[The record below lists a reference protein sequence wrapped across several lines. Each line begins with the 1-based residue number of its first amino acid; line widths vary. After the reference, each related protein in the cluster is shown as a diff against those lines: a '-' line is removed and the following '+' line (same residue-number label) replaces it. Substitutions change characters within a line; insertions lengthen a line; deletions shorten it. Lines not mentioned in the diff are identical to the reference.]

1 MGVRLPDSLPAE
13 SCLVLAEARDDDVCI
28 VSADGGGDEEDAM
41 RGQVHQPAAA
51 GLGAMEVSELMGI
64 YTTDWADVRRPLLR
78 CIMA

>member
-51 GLGAMEVSELMGI
+51 GL
-64 YTTDWADVRRPLLR
+64 
-78 CIMA
+78 